1 MSNISLPSPFFVLF
15 QVLNFY
21 YIAKIRNRFSRRNGE
36 DHRSLSQPKII
47 INQLSRCIKY
57 SVWNSARKTWVQI
70 VWLNDWIK
78 YYFNQSLELNWK
90 ILEFMIELYLKILLK
105 IRIIE
110 IIFNSLQIYHTAM
123 QLFTWQS

>member
-57 SVWNSARKTWVQI
+57 SVWNSARKTRVQI

-78 YYFNQSLELNWK
+78 YYFNRSLELNWK

-105 IRIIE
+105 TRIIE